1 MRKMKIGLI
10 AMLLVGWTAVANARD
25 KDLEDLPRDA
35 WDLATVWTEP
45 IKGVARETRRLD
57 PVSGAWFGLLKG
69 SLKSIERTVAFIL
82 PPQQEDQPGA
92 AVKGEKLPFH
102 YAF

>member
-1 MRKMKIGLI
+1 MRKVRIGLVVT
-10 AMLLVGWTAVANARD
+10 MLVGWAAMADARD

-45 IKGVARETRRLD
+45 IKEVARETRRLD
-57 PVSGAWFGLLKG
+57 PVSGTWFGLLKG
-69 SLKSIERTVAFIL
+69 SLKSVERTVAFIL
-82 PPQQEDQPGA
+82 PPQHQDEPGST
-92 AVKGEKLPFH
+92 VKNGKLLFN

>member
-1 MRKMKIGLI
+1 MRKVRIGLVV
-10 AMLLVGWTAVANARD
+10 AMLVGWTAVADARE

-57 PVSGAWFGLLKG
+57 PVSGTWFGLLKG
-69 SLKSIERTVAFIL
+69 SLKSVERTVAFIL
-82 PPQQEDQPGA
+82 PSQQEDQPDA
-92 AVKGEKLPFH
+92 AVRGEKLPFH

>member
-1 MRKMKIGLI
+1 M
-10 AMLLVGWTAVANARD
+10 
-25 KDLEDLPRDA
+25 

-45 IKGVARETRRLD
+45 IKAVAQETQRFD
-57 PVSGAWFGLLKG
+57 PVSGTWFGLLKG
-69 SLKSIERTVAFIL
+69 SLKSVERTVAFIL

-92 AVKGEKLPFH
+92 AVKGDKLLFN